1 MTKISRQLTVSM
13 GSMMGLV
20 NGFAI
25 MIFVVI
31 VYLLSKM
38 IIEKNAQSISMTK
51 ILGYSGR
58 EIARLYLLSTT
69 VVVVLCLAVSLPI
82 EVSIMRVLFHA
93 IILESMTGWI
103 SLWVEPTLYPRMMAA
118 GLISYAVVAILEYR
132 RICRVPMDEALK
144 NVE

>member
-1 MTKISRQLTVSM
+1 M

-25 MIFVVI
+25 MIFVVV
-31 VYLLSKM
+31 VYLLGNM
-38 IIEKNAQSISMTK
+38 VIEKNALSISMAK
-51 ILGYSGR
+51 ILGYNGG

-69 VVVVLCLAVSLPI
+69 AVVVLCLAVSLPI
-82 EVSIMRVLFHA
+82 EVYIMQLLFRA

-103 SLWVEPTLYPRMMAA
+103 SLWVSPTLYPRMMAA
-118 GLISYAVVAILEYR
+118 GIISYAAVAILEYR
-132 RICRVPMDEALK
+132 RIRHVPMDEALK